1 MTIHWAYLNCMK
13 RWYPNK
19 NEIQIYG
26 FKRVLHKYTI
36 KAAVRMCMQKRRRI
50 YPTESLQVR
59 NRGTVMNSEKLI
71 YFNIS
76 LQMCL
81 KPFPA
86 KNLINK
92 LVKSVSAFCFSCAL
106 FVFTEKNP
114 AVMLMS
120 SMTLEYRKVPHKT
133 AFSGAMVTY
142 KYNIKIACRTQE
154 NSRPNDILLK

>member
-1 MTIHWAYLNCMK
+1 MNFPKTPIWWLFIGHTWIVWK
-13 RWYPNK
+13 DD
-19 NEIQIYG
+19 IQIKMKFKFYG
-26 FKRVLHKYTI
+26 FKRVLRKYTI
-36 KAAVRMCMQKRRRI
+36 KAAVRLCMQKWHRI

-106 FVFTEKNP
+106 FVFTEKKP
-114 AVMLMS
+114 CSHAHVIHDF
-120 SMTLEYRKVPHKT
+120 RIQKGT
-133 AFSGAMVTY
+133 AQDCIFRSDGY
-142 KYNIKIACRTQE
+142 IQIQHQ
-154 NSRPNDILLK
+154 NSL